1 MMSGVTAAGV
11 QKQAAEADVPVLRWE
26 LEPWRRV
33 FLRNLGDT
41 LLRREPPPIEI
52 TAKPVPL
59 RRNYFITT
67 GIDSWRFVESYSGHV
82 VFVLIVYLVCTLP
95 FFNRAPLLHSPL
107 ENTEISYVPVS
118 DYLPPINTAAKAAMK
133 PRHGAPK
140 LAKQEILS
148 VPANP
153 DNNHQTIV
161 TPPKIKLDHDVPLP
175 NIVAWTPVPARQPIA
190 ASARS
195 VAQLKMPE
203 LQPDV
208 VAPTADVAHRKIT
221 APQLEPEVVPPTAD
235 VAQLKNKLTMP
246 SLQPSVVEPPLSAD
260 QLKLKPGEMNMAQ
273 LEPQVAAPKLPVAPQ
288 RSPGAGDAGA
298 KAAAD
303 KAAASAASAAAAAKN
318 IPPSPNVQNL
328 GNGQGQGQLIALGLN
343 PADVR
348 GPIDVPAGNRSG
360 EFHVS
365 PSGKADAPGTP
376 NVVGAGASDQGGGH
390 GVGNGVPAGIVVGNP
405 PPGATVAAVA
415 GTPNGATGTGKPG
428 AAGPSADLDA
438 RKRII
443 AEAMK
448 PSLPTVR
455 DRPAPALP
463 PALSDDPDISI
474 EQRVFGSKRYYSL
487 IMNMPNLA
495 SSTGSWI
502 IRFAE
507 LRQSDDKG
515 PLTAPVA
522 TTKVDPAYPADVLR
536 DRIEGTVTLYAVIGT
551 DGKVDGI
558 RVLQSLDS
566 RLDANAVHAFY
577 SWRFRPGMRN
587 GEPVPIEAVV
597 QIPFR
602 MHGFSK

>member
-11 QKQAAEADVPVLRWE
+11 QKQAAEADVPVFGWE

-41 LLRREPPPIEI
+41 LLRREPPPLEI

-59 RRNYFITT
+59 RRNYFIET
-67 GIDSWRFVESYSGHV
+67 GIDPVRFVESYGAHV
-82 VFVLIVYLVCTLP
+82 AFVLVIYLVCTLP
-95 FFNRAPLLHSPL
+95 FFNREPLLHSPL
-107 ENTEISYVPVS
+107 DDREISYVPLS
-118 DYLPPINTAAKAAMK
+118 EYLPPMNTAQKAEMK

-140 LAKQEILS
+140 LARQEILS
-148 VPANP
+148 VPANA

-161 TPPKIKLDHDVPLP
+161 TPPNIKLDHDVPLP

-195 VAQLKMPE
+195 VSQLKMPE

-221 APQLEPEVVPPTAD
+221 APTLEPEVVPPSAD

-246 SLQPSVVEPPLSAD
+246 SLQPSVVEPPLAAD
-260 QLKLKPGEMNMAQ
+260 QLKLKSGQMNMAQ
-273 LEPQVAAPKLPVAPQ
+273 LEPQVAVPKLPVTPQ
-288 RSPGAGDAGA
+288 RSSGAGDSGA

-303 KAAASAASAAAAAKN
+303 KAASAAASAAAAAAKS
-318 IPPSPNVQNL
+318 IPPAPNVQNL

-348 GPIDVPAGNRSG
+348 GPINVPAGNRSG
-360 EFHVS
+360 EFHAS

-376 NVVGAGASDQGGGH
+376 NVVGTGTNDQGGGH
-390 GVGNGVPAGIVVGNP
+390 GAGNGVPAGIVVGAP
-405 PPGATVAAVA
+405 PPGATAAAVT
-415 GTPNGATGTGKPG
+415 GTPTGASGKPG
-428 AAGPSADLDA
+428 GGGSAADADA

-448 PSLPTVR
+448 PSLPSMR
-455 DRPAPALP
+455 ERPAPAP
-463 PALSDDPDISI
+463 PTTLDDDPDASI
-474 EQRVFGSKRYYSL
+474 EQRVFGRKRYYSL
-487 IMNMPNLA
+487 VMNMPNLS

-507 LRQSDDKG
+507 LKQSDDKG

-536 DRIEGTVTLYAVIGT
+536 DHIEGTVTLYAVIRA
-551 DGKVDGI
+551 DGSVDGI
-558 RVLQSLDS
+558 RVLGSLDN
-566 RLDANAVHAFY
+566 RLDANAVRAF
-577 SWRFRPGMRN
+577 SAWHFRPGTKN
-587 GEPVPIEAVV
+587 GEPVAIEAVV
-597 QIPFR
+597 QIPFH
-602 MHGFSK
+602 MHRFQ

>member
-1 MMSGVTAAGV
+1 MSAVTAARV
-11 QKQAAEADVPVLRWE
+11 QTQAAQANAPVLHWE

-41 LLRREPPPIEI
+41 LLRREPPPVET

-59 RRNYFITT
+59 RRNYFIKT
-67 GIDSWRFVESYSGHV
+67 GIDPVRFIESYSGHI

-95 FFNRAPLLHSPL
+95 FFNPAPLLHSPL
-107 ENTEISYVPVS
+107 ENAEISYVPLS
-118 DYLPPINTAAKAAMK
+118 EYLPAINTAGKAAMK

-148 VPANP
+148 VPANA

-161 TPPKIKLDHDVPLP
+161 TPPKIKLDHDVALP
-175 NIVAWTPVPARQPIA
+175 NIVAWAPVPAAQPIA
-190 ASARS
+190 ASART

-208 VAPTADVAHRKIT
+208 VAPTADTAHRRIT

-235 VAQLKNKLTMP
+235 VAKLKNKLTMP
-246 SLQPSVVEPPLSAD
+246 SLQPSVVEPPLTAD
-260 QLKLKPGEMNMAQ
+260 QLKLKSGEMNMAQ
-273 LEPQVAAPKLPVAPQ
+273 MEPQVAAPKLPVAPQ
-288 RSPGAGDAGA
+288 RSSGADDAGA

-303 KAAASAASAAAAAKN
+303 SAAKN

-348 GPIDVPAGNRSG
+348 GPISAPAGNRSG
-360 EFHVS
+360 EFHAS

-376 NVVGAGASDQGGGH
+376 NVVGAGTSDQGGGR
-390 GVGNGVPAGIVVGNP
+390 GAGNGVPAGIVVGAP
-405 PPGATVAAVA
+405 PPGATVSAVA
-415 GTPNGATGTGKPG
+415 GTPNGASGTGKPG
-428 AAGPSADLDA
+428 GVGSAADLDA
-438 RKRII
+438 RKRMI

-448 PSLPTVR
+448 PSLPSVR
-455 DRPAPALP
+455 DRPAPATP
-463 PALSDDPDISI
+463 PTLNDDPDASI

-487 IMNMPNLA
+487 VMNMPNLA

-507 LRQSDDKG
+507 LKQSDDKG
-515 PLTAPVA
+515 KLTAPVA

-536 DRIEGTVTLYAVIGT
+536 DRIEGTVTLYAVIRT
-551 DGKVDGI
+551 DGTVGDIKVLSGVD
-558 RVLQSLDS
+558 D

-577 SWRFRPGMRN
+577 SWHFRPGMKN
-587 GEPVPIEAVV
+587 GEPIPIEAVV

-602 MHGFSK
+602 MHSLR